1 MAEVQ
6 DVQNHIKSLMIRLN
20 ELRPLNYEEAT
31 EFMQAIRDAR
41 NLDRGVQFE
50 QLRQE
55 LIKIRGSGVVSTDW
69 FDRQYAL
76 HYRK

>member
-1 MAEVQ
+1 
-6 DVQNHIKSLMIRLN
+6 
-20 ELRPLNYEEAT
+20 
-31 EFMQAIRDAR
+31 MQAIRDAR

-55 LIKIRGSGVVSTDW
+55 LIKIRESGVVSTDW